1 MSTLQRKELL
11 LKPVWD
17 YLDIMNY
24 LNVKHSQ
31 AYRIKERAIK
41 EFDGTVKFGTKYV
54 KSDSVL
60 ALYGTSRAEELKL
73 YE

>member
-1 MSTLQRKELL
+1 MNKKELL

-31 AYRIKERAIK
+31 AYKIKERAIK
-41 EFDGTVKFGTKYV
+41 
-54 KSDSVL
+54 
-60 ALYGTSRAEELKL
+60 
-73 YE
+73 